1 DLSGV
6 VCSQLCVQS
15 LDSCPESLQPDCPAG
30 QSFCA
35 DGQCH
40 DECTDVIQAL
50 NPCHCSR
57 SGKKLP
63 QQAVDLIPCMLSPN
77 VTIHELR
84 PWRINEDTRSTCGDA
99 VGIAD
104 QSRTVGVWGK
114 TWIGGDITALWAEC
128 PAAPTPNYKYDE
140 SYWVATFAVNGAL
153 ALLIAIWSAYKSFA
167 ERKMRSWSAENKLVD
182 SNNKDSNNALI
193 TSEKASSFI
202 EKETK
207 AGPTTHVADTADGGV
222 RLWGYRSS
230 FLGTACVW
238 GITTVTVLWIC
249 FLGVW
254 TADYYGSLP
263 GKRHGVPYSLSLN
276 SSFLELATFLI
287 LWAICFVIL
296 IALFALKPHLRNYF
310 RIQTLP
316 SQGQFICIERTLHEI
331 KMLIDESTWIQKQ
344 VNRLTDALVV
354 LLSRDREYTT
364 CPVSRTTQGRQYFT
378 YQCTRYVYDTDMQQ
392 YSPFEFD
399 LGTSN
404 RSLLAHGEG
413 LTSEEAAF
421 RLELVGPNFI
431 EVKVPGV
438 FAAFVREFMSNDGH
452 RPVSTCHAV
461 TDLNGTLIGNPVD
474 VEQFRASGGVIS
486 PESEYL
492 DTIQAGNAVM
502 HIVRRF
508 QFVHARASMSVA
520 VLDSSNVHVFV
531 KGSFERIKEISRPGS
546 LPADYDKMCADLA
559 REGCYVLAIAHK
571 LVNTPLEQLHEQTQ
585 DEVESG
591 CEFAGLLV
599 FKNMLKPDTEAA
611 IAELKHGS
619 TRTVMITGDTAL
631 TGVYIARKSGLMPS
645 ASRTILG
652 ESANPNR
659 IGCAFRLNCGT
670 PSVLESLGYP
680 KPTWYIEPYNN
691 ILGHNVIPKASR
703 YKFWGYCIG
712 NMLATNL
719 WQVLVVNGPV
729 RSFLRKKRPLRRLK
743 VKL

>member
-1 DLSGV
+1 
-6 VCSQLCVQS
+6 
-15 LDSCPESLQPDCPAG
+15 CPESLQPDCPAG

-438 FAAFVREFMSNDGH
+438 FAAFVREFMSFFYIYQ
-452 RPVSTCHAV
+452 
-461 TDLNGTLIGNPVD
+461 LIFLWAFYFYAYYQVGVVD
-474 VEQFRASGGVIS
+474 TGVILIS
-486 PESEYL
+486 ATIKVVMRMQSE
-492 DTIQAGNAVM
+492 
-502 HIVRRF
+502 
-508 QFVHARASMSVA
+508 
-520 VLDSSNVHVFV
+520 
-531 KGSFERIKEISRPGS
+531 
-546 LPADYDKMCADLA
+546 
-559 REGCYVLAIAHK
+559 
-571 LVNTPLEQLHEQTQ
+571 
-585 DEVESG
+585 
-591 CEFAGLLV
+591 
-599 FKNMLKPDTEAA
+599 
-611 IAELKHGS
+611 
-619 TRTVMITGDTAL
+619 
-631 TGVYIARKSGLMPS
+631 
-645 ASRTILG
+645 
-652 ESANPNR
+652 
-659 IGCAFRLNCGT
+659 
-670 PSVLESLGYP
+670 
-680 KPTWYIEPYNN
+680 
-691 ILGHNVIPKASR
+691 
-703 YKFWGYCIG
+703 
-712 NMLATNL
+712 
-719 WQVLVVNGPV
+719 
-729 RSFLRKKRPLRRLK
+729 RRLK
-743 VKL
+743 RMAEQFEEANVLRDGQWSRISTVDLIPGDVIELETGAHMSCDCVLLSGSAVMDESSLTGEPLPIRKFAIQNSDDHYDPETNKASTLFAGTIVAQVQGKKVVALVNRTGTHSDKGQLVRQILFPHPISFIFDEQIRIVIAILPWRLIFIKETV